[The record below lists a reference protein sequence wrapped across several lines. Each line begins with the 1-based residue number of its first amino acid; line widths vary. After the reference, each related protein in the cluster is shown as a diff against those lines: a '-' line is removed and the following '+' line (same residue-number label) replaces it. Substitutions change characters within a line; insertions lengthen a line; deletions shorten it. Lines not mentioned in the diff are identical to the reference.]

1 MDDLS
6 LLQWPAIGVNVLSVW
21 LLTSQTKGRRHAGF
35 ILSLFS
41 NLLWGIWGLYA
52 EAFAVLVLQIA
63 LATLNVRG
71 VRKTD
76 TGA

>member
-6 LLQWPAIGVNVLSVW
+6 LLQWPGMAVNVLSVW
-21 LLTSQTKGRRHAGF
+21 LLTSKTKGKRHSGF

-41 NLLWGIWGLYA
+41 NLLWGIWGVYA
-52 EAFAVLVLQIA
+52 EALAVLLLQIA

-71 VRKTD
+71 ARKTE
-76 TGA
+76 TKA

>member
-6 LLQWPAIGVNVLSVW
+6 LLQWPAMAVNVVSVW
-21 LLTSQTKGRRHAGF
+21 LLTSQTKGKRHSGF

-41 NLLWGIWGLYA
+41 NLLWGIWGLFV

-63 LATLNVRG
+63 LAALNIKG
-71 VRKTD
+71 ARKTD